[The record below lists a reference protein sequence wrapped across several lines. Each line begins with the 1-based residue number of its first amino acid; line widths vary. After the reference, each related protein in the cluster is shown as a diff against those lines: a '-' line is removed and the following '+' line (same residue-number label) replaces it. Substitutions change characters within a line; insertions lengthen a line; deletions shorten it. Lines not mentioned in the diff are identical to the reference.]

1 MRILMDSNR
10 HTRKFVSANI
20 EQHMQRVKLQLSLL
34 TVALF
39 LTGTIAI
46 GQVYSNKEV
55 GKKNQALADSIKKT
69 EYPYAL
75 PIWGKRAA
83 QLGFNLPYSAGL
95 SVNYLWQRSKLTI
108 ENLQIGFNNGPMTNL
123 DEVIRFDNAVSE
135 ASGLNFRPDIW
146 VFPFLNVY
154 GILAK
159 SSPSTTVDYSIYVP
173 DESGSWNKVVSLNS
187 QASFQATTAG
197 FGLTPTIGVGGG
209 WFALDMNMTWSDIP
223 ELAEPA
229 FAFVFGPRL
238 GKSFKFRQPDRTL
251 ALWAG
256 GFRLKLNTGTS
267 GSLYFKDVFPVE
279 GLQARVDAGIQNVN
293 DIDTQVESWWSG
305 LSAAEQLNPVNKAKY
320 ETANRA
326 IDAASAFL
334 GNMDAALN
342 DDQYATVQYSLD
354 KRPQDMWNF
363 VLGTQYQ
370 HNKHWMVRFEYG
382 FMGSRTQVIAGLQY
396 RFGL

>member
-1 MRILMDSNR
+1 MKSL
-10 HTRKFVSANI
+10 HWLTKASALAVAAVCI
-20 EQHMQRVKLQLSLL
+20 SL
-34 TVALF
+34 TVHA
-39 LTGTIAI
+39 
-46 GQVYSNKEV
+46 QVYSNKEV
-55 GKKNQALADSIKKT
+55 GRKNEALADSIKKS

-75 PIWGKRAA
+75 PIWGAKATK
-83 QLGFNLPYSAGL
+83 LGFNLPYSAGFG
-95 SVNYLWQRSKLTI
+95 VNYLWQRSQLVI
-108 ENLQIGFNNGPMTNL
+108 DNLQVGFNYGPMTNL
-123 DEVIRFDNAVSE
+123 DQVVRFDKAESE

-146 VFPFLNVY
+146 LFPFLNIY

-159 SSPSTTVDYSIYVP
+159 ATPSTTVDYSIYIP
-173 DESGSWNKVVSLNS
+173 DESGTWTNVVSLNS
-187 QASFQATTAG
+187 KAEFQATTAG

-238 GKSFKFRQPDRTL
+238 GKSFKFKQPDRTL
-251 ALWAG
+251 AVWAG

-279 GLQARVDAGIQNVN
+279 GLQAKVDAGILNVSN
-293 DIDTQVESWWSG
+293 IDTQVETWWG
-305 LSAAEQLNPVNKAKY
+305 ALSPAEQLNPLNKAKY

-334 GNMDAALN
+334 GSMDAALN

-354 KRPQDMWNF
+354 KRPKDMWNF

-370 HNKHWMVRFEYG
+370 HNKHWMLRFEYG
-382 FMGSRTQVIAGLQY
+382 FMGTRTQVIAGLQY